1 MSGKEKKDKH
11 TPGPSWTSEQ
21 EKAIDQQGCSILVS
35 AAAGSG
41 KTAVLTE
48 RILRKISRRE
58 NPVDID
64 RILIVTYT
72 EAAAMEMRERIQG
85 AIEKKLEEDPTD
97 ENLMRQAALLHS
109 APISTIHS
117 FCLSVIRE
125 NFHRIDLDPGF
136 RIADEGE
143 LRLVRQDVMD
153 RVLERYYAKGKKEF
167 LDFVDMYARGRK
179 DTKVEE
185 LIWQLHEYSMAY
197 PLPKRWIAMCAR
209 MYEPEYVDTLWE
221 KAARIVHLQAGEF
234 LALARE
240 NERLTEQPDGPYMY
254 GKVAQA
260 DRRFFEALAKA
271 HTYDQQA
278 DLLSDYSW
286 SRLPSAKDDAVD
298 PEKRE
303 QFKAVRDDCKKG
315 VKELSASFF
324 FETKERLA
332 KDIRDCAPVASMLV
346 ELVNAYAEEL
356 SWEKRS
362 RGIIDFHDMEQFA
375 LQILTKPSDDGPD
388 ALLVPTETAR
398 EYQERFEE
406 VMIDEYQDSNLLQET
421 ILGSVSRIP
430 WGVHNLF
437 TVGDVKQSI
446 YSFRLSRPEL
456 FMERYDRYKEDGPE
470 MRIDLHR
477 NFRSRREVLSSVN
490 ELFHLLMFREIGGV
504 DYDDK
509 AALYPGASYPPDEEG
524 QYKTELL
531 VLDGAEVKE
540 SGLSSREA
548 QAHLIARRIQDMMDS
563 MHIWDGKLGENRPLR
578 YSDIAILARGAK
590 KWTTV
595 AAEVFG
601 RYNIP
606 VEAVTSEGYFTAYEV
621 RLLLD
626 LLRLL
631 DNRMQD
637 IPLAGVMGSFF
648 GGFTEEEMAAIRL
661 YRTEEE
667 TPCQDEPD
675 TQSRLM
681 FCEQVYRLAEDA
693 AGALKEDMTDVPADK
708 VRSFVEWMDGYRAR
722 AHYEPIHKLL
732 WELIRTS
739 GYDLYVRSMPGG
751 ERRYANVMMLLEKA
765 AAFEQTS
772 YRGLFHF
779 VRYIEQLEKY
789 EVDFGQA
796 QSDEGGAGRVKI
808 MSIHKSKGLEFPVVI
823 VAGLSD
829 GFNRGD
835 LSGSVLLHSKLGA
848 GLDVIDPKKRTKA
861 PTLLRRLMVYD
872 MKTEQMGEEQRV
884 LYVAMTR
891 PKQKLIMTGV
901 AGGALIDRAKEKE
914 RPEMEEE
921 AGDKKQVRLS
931 CLSVQNASS
940 MLDWIAE
947 ADAIRPLRH
956 TQIRF
961 FPLEEVVG
969 RQLEQEVADA
979 MARSVLEN
987 WPSDHHP
994 APGVLSRLRQE
1005 ADNVYPHADLAKTKR
1020 KYSVSELK
1028 HRSQAG
1034 EQEEEGTDTAE
1045 PLYPLTKKNR
1055 KAAETGGY
1063 AAGAGETVYV
1073 PSFAGYEEG
1082 DSARPLTAAQRGT
1095 AFHKVMELW
1104 PFDRMPEEITDSF
1117 LEDSVS
1123 EMVDRGYLSRQQAD
1137 TVTISALR
1145 EAVSG
1150 PLGRR
1155 MAAAAARGELYRESP
1170 FVMGMDL
1177 TLTHPAAPG
1186 EEMVL
1191 VQGIIDAYF
1200 IEDGKIIVAD
1210 YKTDRISDGRKL
1222 GERYKGQLDYYG
1234 KALERMTGLPVREKI
1249 IYSTCLGEAFSV

>member
-1 MSGKEKKDKH
+1 MNGKEKKDKR

-21 EKAIDQQGCSILVS
+21 EKAIDRQGCSILVS

-48 RILRKISRRE
+48 RILRKISRKE

-72 EAAAMEMRERIQG
+72 ESAAMEMRERIRG
-85 AIEKKLEEDPTD
+85 AIEKKLAEDPAD

-143 LRLVRQDVMD
+143 LRLIRQDVMD
-153 RVLERYYAKGKKEF
+153 RVLERYYEKGDKRF

-209 MYEPEYVDTLWE
+209 MYEPEYVETLWE
-221 KAARIVHLQAGEF
+221 KAARIVHSQAREF

-240 NERLTEQPDGPYMY
+240 NEQLTGQPDGPYMY
-254 GKVAQA
+254 EKVAQE
-260 DRRFFEALAKA
+260 DRRFFEALAEA

-278 DLLSDYSW
+278 ELLSDYSF
-286 SRLPSAKDDAVD
+286 SRLPSSKDDAVD
-298 PEKRE
+298 PEKRQ
-303 QFKAVRDDCKKG
+303 QFKDVRDDCKKG

-324 FETKERLA
+324 FETKEKLA
-332 KDIRDCAPVASMLV
+332 QDIRDCAPVASMLV
-346 ELVNAYAEEL
+346 ELVNAYADEL
-356 SWEKRS
+356 AREKRS

-375 LQILTKPSDDGPD
+375 LQILTQPADDGPD
-388 ALLVPTETAR
+388 VLLVPTETAR
-398 EYQERFEE
+398 EYQDRFEE

-421 ILGSVSRIP
+421 ILGSVSRVP
-430 WGVHNLF
+430 CGVHNLF

-470 MRIDLHR
+470 VRIDLHR

-490 ELFHLLMFREIGGV
+490 ELFHMLMSREIGGV
-504 DYDDK
+504 DYDEK

-524 QYKTELL
+524 QYETELL

-540 SGLSSREA
+540 SGLSAREA
-548 QAHLIARRIQDMMDS
+548 QAHLLAGRIQDMMDT
-563 MHIWDGKLGENRPLR
+563 MHIWDGKLGANRPLR

-590 KWTTV
+590 NWTTV

-606 VEAVTSEGYFTAYEV
+606 VEAVTTEGYFTAYEV

-661 YRTEEE
+661 YRTEA
-667 TPCQDEPD
+667 EPPSHGQHAA
-675 TQSRLM
+675 QSRRM

-693 AGALKEDMTDVPADK
+693 AGMAKEDMTDVPADK
-708 VRSFVEWMDGYRAR
+708 VRSFVDWMDGYRTR

-808 MSIHKSKGLEFPVVI
+808 MSIHKSKGLEFPVVL

-829 GFNRGD
+829 RFNRGD
-835 LSGSVLLHSKLGA
+835 LSGSVLLHAKLGA

-872 MKTEQMGEEQRV
+872 MKMEQMGEEQRV

-891 PKQKLIMTGV
+891 PKQKLIMTGI
-901 AGGALIDRAKEKE
+901 ASGAFIARAKDG
-914 RPEMEEE
+914 PVMQEE
-921 AGDKKQVRLS
+921 AGEKKQMHLS
-931 CLSVQNASS
+931 FLSVQNASS

-947 ADAIRPLRH
+947 ADAIQPLRH

-961 FPLEEVVG
+961 FPLEEVAG
-969 RQLEQEVADA
+969 RQLEEEAADV
-979 MARSVLEN
+979 MAGNVLEN
-987 WPSDHHP
+987 WPSDYHP
-994 APGVLSRLRQE
+994 APGVLARLRQE
-1005 ADNVYPHADLAKTKR
+1005 ADNVYPYADLAKTKR

-1028 HRSQAG
+1028 HRSQIG
-1034 EQEEEGTDTAE
+1034 EREEEGTEMAA
-1045 PLYPLTKKNR
+1045 PLYPLTEKNR

-1063 AAGAGETVYV
+1063 AAGAGEMVYV
-1073 PSFAGYEEG
+1073 PSFARQEEEDG
-1082 DSARPLTAAQRGT
+1082 ARPLTAAQRGT

-1104 PFDRMPEEITDSF
+1104 PFSRMPEEITDTF
-1117 LEDSVS
+1117 LKETVAA
-1123 EMVDRGYLSRQQAD
+1123 MVGRGYLSRQQAD
-1137 TVTISALR
+1137 AVPVGALQK
-1145 EAVSG
+1145 AVSG

-1170 FVMGMDL
+1170 FVIGMDM
-1177 TLTHPAAPG
+1177 TLTRPAAPG

-1210 YKTDRISDGRKL
+1210 YKTDRISDGRTL
-1222 GERYKGQLDYYG
+1222 AQRYKGQLDYYSQ
-1234 KALERMTGLPVREKI
+1234 ALERMTGLPVREKI